1 MQNARRGARSVELA
15 VGDLGRFFDLSE
27 FTRSSTAT
35 RQGLD
40 NTPTPEALEALR
52 GLVAMIL
59 DPLREEEGPVRIT
72 SGYRA
77 PAVNAAIR
85 GSRTSQHMKGEAA
98 DLKLV
103 RSHNAERVA
112 ALLAAMELPVD
123 QCIWYEPDVGGH
135 VHVSFR
141 QDGQQR
147 GQFLRC
153 FRENGR
159 KRYATYIQSTPR
171 SCEFTG

>member
-1 MQNARRGARSVELA
+1 
-15 VGDLGRFFDLSE
+15 VGDLGRYFDLSE
-27 FTRSSTAT
+27 FTRSSAAA
-35 RQGLD
+35 REGLD
-40 NTPTPEALEALR
+40 NTPTPEALDALR
-52 GLVAMIL
+52 GLVAMVL

-77 PAVNAAIR
+77 PAVNAAIG
-85 GSRTSQHMKGEAA
+85 GSSTSQHMKGEAA

-103 RSHNAERVA
+103 NHHDAERVA

-123 QCIWYEPDVGGH
+123 QCIWYEPEVGGH
-135 VHVSFR
+135 VHVSFA

-153 FRENGR
+153 YKEGSR

-171 SCEFTG
+171 SCKFTG